1 MTKDLQKLEQEYL
14 KKLIGRVYKIIPLKE
29 EDSKYVDVYIKGLV
43 EELISNARL
52 MRAFNYDSRIMIV
65 SSTLKSMIY
74 CNNHSEY
81 KSAVFK
87 CIKYIEQLI
96 DIVRGDVNEE
106 RLGEIW

>member
-14 KKLIGRVYKIIPLKE
+14 NKLIGRVYKIIPLKE
-29 EDSKYVDVYIKGLV
+29 ENSQYVDVYINGLV
-43 EELISNARL
+43 DELIANSRL

-65 SSTLKSMIY
+65 SSTLKSTVY
-74 CNNHSEY
+74 CTNHSEY

-96 DIVRGDVNEE
+96 EIVRGDVNEG
-106 RLGEIW
+106 RLGTL